1 MEFLHTVF
9 RMLMRLPVMIL
20 APLAFVCIAFII
32 GYGIQIFCPH
42 LRFRPHESGQGYEY
56 NPKRER
62 LFGGILV
69 TLIIL
74 AYLIWGLP

>member
-1 MEFLHTVF
+1 MSGAQLLMANDDFLG
-9 RMLMRLPVMIL
+9 LM
-20 APLAFVCIAFII
+20 
-32 GYGIQIFCPH
+32 
-42 LRFRPHESGQGYEY
+42 SGPPAKGT

-74 AYLIWGLP
+74 AYLI